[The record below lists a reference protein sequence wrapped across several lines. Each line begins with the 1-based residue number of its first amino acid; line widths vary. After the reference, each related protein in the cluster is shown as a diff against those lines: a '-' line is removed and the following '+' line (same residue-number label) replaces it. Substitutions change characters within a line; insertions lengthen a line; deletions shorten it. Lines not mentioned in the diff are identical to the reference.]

1 MRTHVSG
8 KRAKESACSRLNE
21 RQARGMGGITLAA
34 LIAPTLHIPASIQD
48 DSADH
53 AFPTYRAR
61 YATGLPDRLP
71 HAQDHQAHRHWGH
84 HPRWDGTQT
93 LSGYFSSF
101 FPFVTRR
108 APAGPHFSTASIF
121 CHSAFT
127 SSATTCSCVLPY
139 RLASHLSQMEV
150 LVSRCRFLRTRPEP
164 GRLPPQAGLRSIN
177 DLPHFCGAWRGD
189 T

>member
-21 RQARGMGGITLAA
+21 RQASGMGGITLAA

-101 FPFVTRR
+101 FPYQVSDPLQGQCALSFAFQALRQPDNQETIQQKGHAFWR
-108 APAGPHFSTASIF
+108 A
-121 CHSAFT
+121 
-127 SSATTCSCVLPY
+127 
-139 RLASHLSQMEV
+139 
-150 LVSRCRFLRTRPEP
+150 RFYP
-164 GRLPPQAGLRSIN
+164 GTKPRIS
-177 DLPHFCGAWRGD
+177 
-189 T
+189 